1 MQGVARGGAMV
12 IVADIKG
19 DAATHVAD
27 RIAQNG
33 AHARA
38 AQIDVSNREPV
49 QPTMKRTPACSI
61 ISSACLAASLGLKPS
76 LTTQKTGRPFTPPL
90 PFTSWSAE
98 LAPSNE
104 SAPSFPSGPLKGNI
118 APIFS
123 ESAESEAAG
132 WNACEAEKGNCAS
145 GVKRSV
151 KLLLICPSAST
162 GRIKIGNV
170 APTSP
175 LAKLLVSV
183 RRSRASPLA
192 LT

>member
-98 LAPSNE
+98 LAPSNK

-118 APIFS
+118 APSLANRRIGS
-123 ESAESEAAG
+123 SRLE
-132 WNACEAEKGNCAS
+132 CL
-145 GVKRSV
+145 R
-151 KLLLICPSAST
+151 
-162 GRIKIGNV
+162 GREGQLRQWCKALRKT
-170 APTSP
+170 APY
-175 LAKLLVSV
+175 LSV
-183 RRSRASPLA
+183 RQHGAN
-192 LT
+192 